1 MDIVLYRN
9 IVRVWVPTTT
19 ELLRGAEV
27 ETERGQRGRGASA
40 GGDCSK
46 VVYGPLSLDAVF
58 SQARGRCGS
67 VVSHLLP
74 LGIQIIQTHCAE
86 DRVVDNGRDGVCW
99 QALHWLLR
107 RVLSWC
113 LGEVERARRRSLRL
127 RRREQNLR
135 GRDLRDPSRAGP
147 RAVQVPGPPSRAPCC
162 ASSSLRV
169 PHRVSSRTRI
179 LTVCSDTEPSQSRRA
194 LPSVEHFV
202 SCHPD
207 SSLHKCSRILYARP
221 SRAAGVNISILKRQY
236 VVKVLI
242 HPAVFC

>member
-1 MDIVLYRN
+1 M
-9 IVRVWVPTTT
+9 PTTT

-113 LGEVERARRRSLRL
+113 LGEVERARRRSFRL

-135 GRDLRDPSRAGP
+135 GRGLRDPSRARRGGPWTTVP
-147 RAVQVPGPPSRAPCC
+147 RALLRLFFAE
-162 ASSSLRV
+162 SS
-169 PHRVSSRTRI
+169 PSSRT
-179 LTVCSDTEPSQSRRA
+179 P
-194 LPSVEHFV
+194 
-202 SCHPD
+202 
-207 SSLHKCSRILYARP
+207 YARP
-221 SRAAGVNISILKRQY
+221 SPRRVIEGIRAVCPLSRSAY
-236 VVKVLI
+236 
-242 HPAVFC
+242 